1 MLIINNHVLTIMIR
15 QSGFIQQKST
25 HSLHPAS
32 EEYSSKLDGIPI
44 RRSLSISHHACFLN
58 YQMASNHEMYLY
70 SSTIYIQEARTLK
83 TEKNSQ
89 TIVLVYLNVS
99 YIKIQVLLF
108 SVAHFITSFSFI
120 WLASMFKLV
129 DGSRYHWI
137 AFSAAAQPMG
147 WAV

>member
-1 MLIINNHVLTIMIR
+1 MLIINNHLLTIMIR
-15 QSGFIQQKST
+15 TSGFIQQKST

-32 EEYSSKLDGIPI
+32 MRNIPPNWMAY
-44 RRSLSISHHACFLN
+44 RSLSISHHACFLN

>member
-1 MLIINNHVLTIMIR
+1 VLIINNHVLTIMIR

-25 HSLHPAS
+25 HSIQHLRN
-32 EEYSSKLDGIPI
+32 IPPNWMAY
-44 RRSLSISHHACFLN
+44 RSLSISHHTCFLN

-108 SVAHFITSFSFI
+108 SVAYFITSCSFI
-120 WLASMFKLV
+120 WLASRFKLV